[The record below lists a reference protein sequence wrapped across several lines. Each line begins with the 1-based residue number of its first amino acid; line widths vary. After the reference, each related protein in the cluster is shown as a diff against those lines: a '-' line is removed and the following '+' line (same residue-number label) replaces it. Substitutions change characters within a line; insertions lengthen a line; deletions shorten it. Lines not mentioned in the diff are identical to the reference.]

1 MGLFDEQ
8 IKEVRA
14 FIDEVRASGALR
26 ELEAAGAGDWPQ
38 RSSLV
43 LEEDTALELG
53 NPKIASLSVLLWT
66 EESDLADGRVLL
78 TGPDVAESTAPSL
91 PFAQVLLAQGR
102 FPNEYDSY
110 RDLRDAVYDTHMEGL
125 SVRTMPSKQTL
136 WCRVSRD
143 ALSSG
148 LSLVHLGAEY
158 IDALKQVPGVTAA
171 EALFVTSS
179 AADVAKL
186 SRAASGA
193 QRLVDAM
200 MKMYQEQNFDCETC
214 EYQDVCD
221 TVMDLKKIRK
231 KLADGKAVQG

>member
-148 LSLVHLGAEY
+148 LSL
-158 IDALKQVPGVTAA
+158 KQVPGVTAA

>member
-1 MGLFDEQ
+1 
-8 IKEVRA
+8 
-14 FIDEVRASGALR
+14 
-26 ELEAAGAGDWPQ
+26 
-38 RSSLV
+38 
-43 LEEDTALELG
+43 
-53 NPKIASLSVLLWT
+53 VLL
-66 EESDLADGRVLL
+66 A
-78 TGPDVAESTAPSL
+78 GPDVTESAELSL
-91 PFAQVLLAQGR
+91 PFAQVLVAQGS

-110 RDLRDAVYDTHMEGL
+110 RDLRDAVYDTHLEGL

-143 ALSSG
+143 AFSSG
-148 LSLVHLGAEY
+148 LSLAHLGAAY
-158 IDALKQVPGVTAA
+158 IDALKEVPGVAAA

-186 SRAASGA
+186 QRAASGA

-231 KLADGKAVQG
+231 KLADGKAV